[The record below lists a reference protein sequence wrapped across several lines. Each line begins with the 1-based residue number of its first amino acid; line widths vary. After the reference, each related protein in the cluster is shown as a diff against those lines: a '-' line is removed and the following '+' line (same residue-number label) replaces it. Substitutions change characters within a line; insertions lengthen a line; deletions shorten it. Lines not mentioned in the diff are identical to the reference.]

1 VAARRVDGLG
11 EFGDVSTVMRISGRE
26 GLVALLFATA
36 ACSTVTID
44 ANRKPDDPTTLAPV
58 AIVIHQEALHAAFVQ
73 LLGKSLSRQAER
85 RKIAARLVVITGA
98 ELDEQATIHTS
109 LAGMRGM
116 ISLAP
121 AGGKAHLWDARA
133 FVVTDG
139 APQEAQPIWR
149 ARINVGGGDA
159 IDQTRNFAEVMMRDL
174 VDEHVLDGVHGE
186 LPKE

>member
-1 VAARRVDGLG
+1 
-11 EFGDVSTVMRISGRE
+11 MRTSGAG

-36 ACSTVTID
+36 ACSTVTIE
-44 ANRKPDDPTTLAPV
+44 ANRKPNDPTTLAPV

-73 LLGKSLSRQAER
+73 LLGKSLLRQTER
-85 RKIAARLVVITGA
+85 RKIPAHLTIITGA
-98 ELDEQATIHTS
+98 ELDEQATIRAA
-109 LAGMRGM
+109 LAGVRGM

-139 APQEAQPIWR
+139 VPKEAEPIWS
-149 ARINVGGGDA
+149 ARLDVGGGDA

-174 VDEHVLDGVHGE
+174 VDEHVLEGVHGE